1 MDAEA
6 LLLKQLLGLLIPIC
20 GIVGGVAVALLWL
33 GTEHKRR
40 SQLLEQS
47 HRERMLAIERGLP
60 VPPLP
65 QELFDP
71 EDRVDPLD
79 VRSRAL
85 RRGLTFVLGGLA
97 VSAALALNRDLDTA
111 AWGLI
116 PIAIGLANLIFV
128 RIGPKVGGPS

>member
-97 VSAALALNRDLDTA
+97 VSAALAINRDIDTA

-116 PIAIGLANLIFV
+116 PIAIGIANLIFV
-128 RIGPKVGGPS
+128 RLGPTMAKPD